1 MASRPLRITAFEGI
15 GLAASES
22 SDISI
27 VENKFM
33 FLGTHACLESSIG
46 KPKVIKVQTGEE
58 LVKSV
63 VEIIENEKSNIRLAI
78 MVSASLISGILP
90 VFNKYYG
97 ENINRPRPSVSISLT
112 VAIES
117 FGSSALKSTEILS
130 FADAGYTVISPSTPQ
145 ECFDYTQIA
154 IITASVTG
162 APVINYFDSDNLNF
176 GAWYQVNTTGPSK
189 CITES
194 YIRNRE
200 DFIKSNGDSSIT
212 RSQEMELIMKAA
224 YRSSTASYIGSPIAE
239 TVFVSIS
246 DYDIGVWL
254 DNTSTGYLRIHAYRP
269 LPTDAIIAS
278 LPKNVKRIVI
288 LEQESDLAEVHG
300 HIYRDFQAIFK
311 SQAFISKFE
320 STPLVTEV
328 QSTYS
333 IPIILSHPPYF
344 FQFLENIAPL
354 NVSSLVRLDQ
364 ILGFPDKETIEY

>member
-1 MASRPLRITAFEGI
+1 MARKNLRISPFEGI

-33 FLGTHACLESSIG
+33 FLGTLASLESAIV

-63 VEIIENEKSNIRLAI
+63 IEIIENEKSNIRLAI
-78 MVSASLISGILP
+78 MVSASLIPGLLP
-90 VFNKYYG
+90 VFDKYYG
-97 ENINRPRPSVSISLT
+97 KNINGPKPSASISLT

-117 FGSSALKSTEILS
+117 FGSSALKSTGVLS
-130 FADAGYTVISPSTPQ
+130 FADAGYTVISPSTAQ

-154 IITASVTG
+154 NITASIIG
-162 APVINYFDSDNLNF
+162 APVISYFDSDNLNF
-176 GAWYQVNTTGPSK
+176 GAWFLANTTGPSK

-194 YIRNRE
+194 FKKNRE
-200 DFIKSNGDSSIT
+200 DFLKYNGDSSIS
-212 RSQEMELIMKAA
+212 RSQEMELIMKSY
-224 YRSSTASYIGSPIAE
+224 YRSSTTSYIGSPFAE

-254 DNTSTGYLRIHAYRP
+254 DNTSIGYLRIHVYSP

-278 LPKNVKRIVI
+278 LPKTVKRVVI
-288 LEQESDLAEVHG
+288 LEQESGLSEFHG
-300 HIYRDFQAIFK
+300 HLFRDFQDIFK
-311 SQAFISKFE
+311 SQAFTDKIE
-320 STPLVTEV
+320 SAPLVTEV

-344 FQFLENIAPL
+344 FQFMENIAPL

-364 ILGFPDKETIEY
+364 VLGFPDKETIEY